1 MSSSKAEGSA
11 IDAARQVICR
21 EFARM
26 LNAGTSTTR
35 VRIVRTSG
43 EPTEAWFYSHGD
55 DGWHKEPGGIT
66 DRKLA
71 LALEETLE
79 MLASREHSDE
89 WSARKQSSSDFH
101 DTDFH
106 FHRDKVEPRLGD
118 QLESA
123 LEGLLFRDRHDSK
136 KDKRHAIR
144 TPRGGTGHR

>member
-1 MSSSKAEGSA
+1 MSSAKAESSA
-11 IDAARQVICR
+11 VDEARRVICR

-35 VRIVRTSG
+35 VRIVQSSG

-66 DRKLA
+66 DPKLV

-79 MLASREHSDE
+79 MLASREHTDE
-89 WSARKQSSSDFH
+89 WSARKQASSDFH
-101 DTDFH
+101 DTELK
-106 FHRDKVEPRLGD
+106 FHRDKVESRLGD

-123 LEGLLFRDRHDSK
+123 LSGLLFRDRHDSK

-144 TPRGGTGHR
+144 TPRGGTGSR